1 MAHLST
7 DTLHEVMSA
16 MLSISLDG
24 EVLEANLPPEIAA
37 TLPRASARSR
47 AEHLLLFL
55 SHLNHFRPLANEAP
69 PLRTVLKNAAIL
81 AGLRVEAEVFR
92 IALTELDRAPG
103 DHADASE
110 VQRRDL
116 YTKRVKRFYASCGYD
131 VTPLPDAAPSQTFYA
146 WRGVGILSVIAV
158 AVGSIDEVIATVRR
172 TVQQLQP
179 NEPLVEG
186 CVVLPCDQ
194 RAHAARVWSAD
205 LRPIDYGEL
214 QPMGFR
220 EIENLVLQQHAR
232 FIAEH
237 EPELPDDDTADEAL
251 EDRLRRD
258 LRDDGARLLVIPV
271 RHARAARL
279 ALERIVYA
287 CSNDF
292 ALKPDAPA
300 PLVLPLSERS
310 PAKLTDLIGG
320 VFRDHGVPYSPIAL
334 PRLLEEGA
342 LLPIFDAPSARGGSA
357 PMLELLGQ
365 ALIGRTKSVLILPRQ
380 ADLRPHDIA
389 RRLRAARTSVRVLA
403 EPSLGAD

>member
-7 DTLHEVMSA
+7 DTLHKVMSA

-24 EVLEANLPPEIAA
+24 ELLEANLPPEIAA
-37 TLPRASARSR
+37 TLPRASSRPR

-55 SHLNHFRPLANEAP
+55 SHLNHFSPLENEAP
-69 PLRTVLKNAAIL
+69 PLRTVLKNAEIL
-81 AGLRVEAEVFR
+81 AKLRVEAEVFR

-103 DHADASE
+103 GHADASD

-116 YTKRVKRFYASCGYD
+116 YTRRVKRFYASCGYD
-131 VTPLPDAAPSQTFYA
+131 VTPLPDADPSQTFYA

-158 AVGSIDEVIATVRR
+158 AVGSIDEVIAAVRR

-194 RAHAARVWSAD
+194 REHTARVWSAD

-220 EIENLVLQQHAR
+220 EIEKLVLQQHAR

-237 EPELPDDDTADEAL
+237 EAELPDDDTADETL

-258 LRDDGARLLVIPV
+258 LRDDTARLLVIPV
-271 RHARAARL
+271 RHARAARR
-279 ALERIVYA
+279 ALERVVYA

-292 ALKPDAPA
+292 SIKPDAPA
-300 PLVLPLSERS
+300 PLVLPLSEQS
-310 PAKLTDLIGG
+310 PARLTDLIGD
-320 VFRDHGVPYSPIAL
+320 VFRVHDVPYSPIAL

-342 LLPIFDAPSARGGSA
+342 LLPIFDATITRSCSA
-357 PMLELLGQ
+357 PWLELLSQ
-365 ALIGRTKSVLILPRQ
+365 ALIGRTKSVLILPQR
-380 ADLRPHDIA
+380 AELHPRDIA
-389 RRLRAARTSVRVLA
+389 RRLRTAPASVRLLA
-403 EPSLGAD
+403 DTCFEIG